1 MKILSESSLEFF
13 QKNFFEIFGLIS
25 LKDRNL

>member
-1 MKILSESSLEFF
+1 MKMLSESYLEFF
-13 QKNFFEIFGLIS
+13 QKNFFEIFGLIY